1 MQSSIRKTLGFR
13 QFLLP
18 ALLFFPMFFVGN
30 RLVIYVCNSVIRFD
44 CPLSWPIG
52 VVMARI
58 PPDINYPNKL
68 HLFIAVVTILAFF
81 VFLIVLDRLKYR
93 TDLVVIF
100 GTLLILGS
108 TLTHGWEFGFV
119 RPIEGMGI
127 AQAEYYNDAL
137 RIEDPSQFLVN
148 FENIQPDLYTHS
160 RTHPPGAVL
169 FFYYM
174 DKFLTRPS
182 YITITIAA
190 FSAILSG
197 IFLNKLLRSK
207 FDKQFSGFITFLFL
221 LTPSIQ
227 IYYAASIDAVI
238 ATFLIGALSFFV
250 IHNSVRSSL
259 IVATFV
265 LLASFLSFGFIFI
278 LPVIIGYEFWRYK
291 SFARSSLIIG
301 ILIIFYLLIYQL
313 TGFSYSQSFFL
324 AAALENPEGFR
335 LIADPFNYFATRLED
350 IAELVFF
357 FGPFLSIFAL
367 LGLKKFQRQDKLLT
381 ISVLGLGT
389 LVLIFISGAYRT
401 GETARSAIFIY
412 PYLML
417 PAASYLETMTLSKKL
432 TYTVA
437 SLVFAQTMIMQFVA
451 DFFW

>member
-1 MQSSIRKTLGFR
+1 
-13 QFLLP
+13 
-18 ALLFFPMFFVGN
+18 
-30 RLVIYVCNSVIRFD
+30 
-44 CPLSWPIG
+44 
-52 VVMARI
+52 
-58 PPDINYPNKL
+58 
-68 HLFIAVVTILAFF
+68 
-81 VFLIVLDRLKYR
+81 
-93 TDLVVIF
+93 
-100 GTLLILGS
+100 
-108 TLTHGWEFGFV
+108 
-119 RPIEGMGI
+119 MGI

-137 RIEDPSQFLVN
+137 RIEDPSQFLAN

-174 DKFLTRPS
+174 DKFLNHPS
-182 YITITIAA
+182 YITITIAVFA
-190 FSAILSG
+190 TIFSG
-197 IFLNKLLRSK
+197 IFLNKLLRLK
-207 FDKQFSGFITFLFL
+207 FDRQFSGFITFLFL
-221 LTPSIQ
+221 LIPSVQ
-227 IYYAASIDAVI
+227 IYYAASLDAVI
-238 ATFLIGALSFFV
+238 ATFLLGALSFFV
-250 IHNSVRSSL
+250 VDKSVGSSV

-278 LPVIIGYEFWRYK
+278 VPVILGYEFWRYK
-291 SFARSSLIIG
+291 SFARSWRIIG
-301 ILIIFYLLIYQL
+301 ILIIFYLLVYQF

-350 IAELVFF
+350 IAEIVFF
-357 FGPFLSIFAL
+357 FGPFLSIFAW
-367 LGLKKFQRQDKLLT
+367 LGIKKFQRQDKLLT

-389 LVLIFISGAYRT
+389 LILIFLSGAYRT

-417 PAASYLETMTLSKKL
+417 PAASYLETITLSKKL

>member
-1 MQSSIRKTLGFR
+1 
-13 QFLLP
+13 
-18 ALLFFPMFFVGN
+18 
-30 RLVIYVCNSVIRFD
+30 
-44 CPLSWPIG
+44 
-52 VVMARI
+52 MARI
-58 PPDINYPNKL
+58 PPSLNYPNKL
-68 HLFIAVVTILAFF
+68 HLLTAVVTILAFY

-127 AQAEYYNDAL
+127 TQAEYYNDAL
-137 RIEDPSQFLVN
+137 RIEDPSQFLTN
-148 FENIQPDLYTHS
+148 FENLQPNLYTHS

-174 DKFLTRPS
+174 DKFVNQTP
-182 YITITIAA
+182 YITITIAV
-190 FSAILSG
+190 FSAFFSG

-221 LTPSIQ
+221 LIPSIQ
-227 IYYAASIDAVI
+227 IYYAASLDAVI
-238 ATFLIGALSFFV
+238 ATFLLGALAYF
-250 IHNSVRSSL
+250 ILDNSVGSSI
-259 IVATFV
+259 IVAIFI

-278 LPVIIGYEFWRYK
+278 LPVILGYELWGYK
-291 SFARSSLIIG
+291 SLARSSLIIG
-301 ILIIFYLLIYQL
+301 FLIVFYLLIYQL
-313 TGFSYSQSFFL
+313 TGFSYSQSFFV
-324 AAALENPEGFR
+324 ASALENPEGFR
-335 LIADPFNYFATRLED
+335 LFADPFNYFATRLEN
-350 IAELVFF
+350 ITELVFF
-357 FGPFLSIFAL
+357 FGPFLSMFAL
-367 LGLKKFQRQDKLLT
+367 LGIKKFQRPDKLLT

-389 LVLIFISGAYRT
+389 IILIFLSGAYRT

-417 PAASYLETMTLSKKL
+417 PVASYLEMITFSKKL
-432 TYTVA
+432 AYIVP
-437 SLVFAQTMIMQFVA
+437 SLVFAQAMIMQFVA